1 MPEPARIH
9 KLLAEAGVAS
19 RRAAE
24 ALVAAGRVTVDG
36 VPARIGQLVD
46 PDSSTISVDGRPLG
60 ARPPHV
66 YLALGKPAG
75 VTSTVRDRHAV
86 STVLDLVPETI
97 RRRAGRLYPVGR
109 LDRDTEGL
117 LLLTNDGGW
126 ADSVLHPRFGVERE
140 YAVGLDRRLT
150 PEQARALRSG
160 IQLDEGLARLSGLR
174 AATAP
179 ELRKMTAGLTYGAAD
194 LVWYRA
200 TLTQGWRRQLRRMF
214 LAVGAPVR
222 RLVRVRIGTLR
233 LEGLRSGEVRELSRR
248 EAAALATTGPHD
260 ARSETSA
267 SASGPEPDAAAGLVV
282 SLDGPASSGKSSV
295 GAAAAAAI
303 GYRFCDTGLLYRALT
318 WLALHRGVG
327 LEDAAALVA
336 LVPEVVLAADAGGRY
351 THVWIDER
359 NVTALVHSG
368 AVDRAVSQVARHPAV
383 RAALRP
389 VQRSIARAGRMIMAG
404 RDIGAVVLPDADLKL
419 YLDATVGERARR
431 RAEERAVPP
440 GSDAYERLAAELRR
454 RDERDRPQMRR
465 APDAVLITTD
475 GNAFADTVTAV
486 VAAIRERERSV
497 AGTGP

>member
-46 PDSSTISVDGRPLG
+46 PGSSTIAVDGRPLG
-60 ARPPHV
+60 APAAHV

-75 VTSTVRDRHAV
+75 VTSTVRDRHAAA
-86 STVLDLVPETI
+86 TVLDLVPATM

-150 PEQARALRSG
+150 PDQARALRSG

-179 ELRKMTAGLTYGAAD
+179 EVRKMAAGLASGPRD

-214 LAVGAPVR
+214 LEVGAPVR

-233 LEGLRSGEVRELSRR
+233 LEGLRSGEVRELTRR
-248 EAAALATTGPHD
+248 EVAALAAMGP
-260 ARSETSA
+260 RGTESEPCA
-267 SASGPEPDAAAGLVV
+267 SVSGPEPDAVPGLVV

-318 WLALHRGVG
+318 WLALQRAVE
-327 LEDAAALVA
+327 LEDAAALIA
-336 LVPEVVLAADAGGRY
+336 LVPEVVLAADDGGRY
-351 THVWIDER
+351 THVRVDER
-359 NVTALVHSG
+359 DVTALVHSG
-368 AVDRAVSQVARHPAV
+368 AVDRAVSQVAHHPAV

-389 VQRSIARAGRMIMAG
+389 VQRSIARSGRMIMAG
-404 RDIGAVVLPDADLKL
+404 RDIGAVILPDADLKL
-419 YLDATVGERARR
+419 YLDASLGERVRR
-431 RAEERAVPP
+431 RAEERAVPL
-440 GSDAYERLAAELRR
+440 GSEAYERLAAELRR
-454 RDERDRPQMRR
+454 RDERDQPQMRR
-465 APDAVLITTD
+465 APDAVVITTD

-486 VAAIRERERSV
+486 VAAVRERERSV
-497 AGTGP
+497 AGAGA